1 MAWAATWGRILTT
14 NNLKRRGYQI
24 VDWCYMCRCDEETI
38 SHMLLHCEVAY
49 GLWTFVFRSFG
60 IEWGCLGVFMIYSL
74 DGITGWGRIILKFG
88 IWFLPAFFGLDGEN
102 GIIVILRMR
111 SARGLNFMN
120 YSLILCMFGL
130 QFGDFPTPNLSFL
143 F

>member
-1 MAWAATWGRILTT
+1 MACG
-14 NNLKRRGYQI
+14 
-24 VDWCYMCRCDEETI
+24 
-38 SHMLLHCEVAY
+38 LL
-49 GLWTFVFRSFG
+49 FFG
-60 IEWGCLGVFMIYSL
+60 VLVLNGCCPGVFMIYSL
-74 DGITGWGRIILKFG
+74 VGKTGWGRIILKFG